1 MIKKEITF
9 ENLDGE
15 KVTRNFW
22 FNLNKA
28 ELAKMQV
35 RHQDFRSYIQA
46 AIDSDNMERIIAVF
60 DELLSLSYGVRD
72 EDGVTFKKS
81 EDLWDAFKNSDAYS
95 ELFIELL
102 GNPKE
107 TGVFFA
113 GLVPSQYRE
122 GVQDAMK
129 KATSDVVDVKNLFTD
144 DQDKPAYIAPK
155 GEPTGEPTHEVPQP
169 EAQPSGYDAYKA
181 VSMSDRLANMSEE
194 EKAAL
199 REALS

>member
-35 RHQDFRSYIQA
+35 RHQDFQSYIQA

-95 ELFIELL
+95 ELFVELL
-102 GNPKE
+102 GNPNE
-107 TGVFFA
+107 TGKFFA

-129 KATSDVVDVKNLFTD
+129 KATSDVLDVKNVFTD
-144 DQDKPAYIAPK
+144 DQNKPAD
-155 GEPTGEPTHEVPQP
+155 EPTGEPTHEVPQP
-169 EAQPSGYDAYKA
+169 EPQSSGYEAYKA
-181 VSMSDRLANMSEE
+181 VSMSDRLANMSDD

-199 REALS
+199 RAALQ